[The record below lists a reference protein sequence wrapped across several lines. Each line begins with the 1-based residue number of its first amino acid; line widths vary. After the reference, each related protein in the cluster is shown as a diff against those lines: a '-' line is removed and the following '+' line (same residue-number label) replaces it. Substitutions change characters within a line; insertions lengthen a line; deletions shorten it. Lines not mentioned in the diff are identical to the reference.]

1 MIFGFA
7 LIIYAGPLALML
19 VVSSQSDSQIRSVL
33 DHNFPTDF
41 GSASK
46 MLCRNNQHR
55 VCCVQNSWLTLVSV
69 SLLVF
74 PDYLQLLFL
83 WRELGRLLWSGWQ
96 PNGKILF
103 TIWQQD
109 SWCDCSYFHQEF
121 LRALVK
127 YHRFI
132 SFSLYIGGFVW
143 FVLSLVKR
151 YYMKQF
157 SLFAWTHVALLI
169 VVTQSYLIIR
179 NIFQGL
185 IWFV

>member
-1 MIFGFA
+1 MN
-7 LIIYAGPLALML
+7 YY
-19 VVSSQSDSQIRSVL
+19 
-33 DHNFPTDF
+33 
-41 GSASK
+41 K
-46 MLCRNNQHR
+46 LC
-55 VCCVQNSWLTLVSV
+55 
-69 SLLVF
+69 F
-74 PDYLQLLFL
+74 LFL
-83 WRELGRLLWSGWQ
+83 M
-96 PNGKILF
+96 
-103 TIWQQD
+103 
-109 SWCDCSYFHQEF
+109 QEF

-185 IWFV
+185 VWYVIRLS